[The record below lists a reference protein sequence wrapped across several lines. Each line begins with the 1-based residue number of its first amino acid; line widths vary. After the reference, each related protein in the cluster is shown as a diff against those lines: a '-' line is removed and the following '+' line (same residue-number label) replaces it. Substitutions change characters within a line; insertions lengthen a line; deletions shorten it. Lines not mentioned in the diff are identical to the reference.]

1 MSENTSFKRSNSM
14 IQLMNWV
21 LSRMRSIA
29 LRVLWRIRNHI
40 NLAPASDQEA
50 YYRLRLLSSL
60 MPRYQPG
67 TIFLPFGRLHFIDV
81 LSLRYQFLEI
91 FIQRSYDFDTERP
104 DPLIFDCGANIG
116 LSVIWFKLRYP
127 QSRIVAFEADPVIA
141 EVLEDNLNRLGF
153 KEDVKAVRV
162 AVWTKT
168 GKIRFLS
175 NKADSGRVDE
185 RKGDKLVD
193 AVRLTDWITEPV
205 DLLKLDIEGAEYEVI
220 HDLCETG
227 KIKLIHRMVCE
238 IHGRL
243 REDQT
248 RLAEILAT
256 LTIHNFHFTFNHARC
271 APDLPG
277 EVIPTPFSAARDGR
291 FLLHL
296 YAWQGT

>member
-1 MSENTSFKRSNSM
+1 
-14 IQLMNWV
+14 MNFLGKWFV
-21 LSRMRSIA
+21 SRMHSIA
-29 LRVLWRIRNHI
+29 LRVLWRIRNYI
-40 NLAPASDQEA
+40 NLTPASDQEA
-50 YYRLRLLSSL
+50 YYRLRLLSSSI
-60 MPRYQPG
+60 PRYQLG
-67 TIFLPFGRLHFIDV
+67 TISLPFGRLQFIDA

-91 FIQRSYDFDTERP
+91 FLQRSYDFEAERP

-116 LSVIWFKLRYP
+116 LSVIRFKLRYP
-127 QSRIVAFEADPVIA
+127 QSRIVAFEADHIIA
-141 EVLEDNLNRLGF
+141 EVLEGNLDRLDF
-153 KEDVKAVRV
+153 KEGVKVVQA

-168 GKIRFLS
+168 SKTRFLS
-175 NKADSGRVDE
+175 NRADSGRVDE
-185 RKGDKLVD
+185 QKGDKLVD
-193 AVRLTDWITEPV
+193 AVRLADWITEPV

-227 KIKLIHRMVCE
+227 KIKLIHRMICE
-238 IHGRL
+238 IHGRS

-277 EVIPTPFSAARDGR
+277 EVKPTSFSAASDGR

-296 YAWQGT
+296 YAWQET